1 MPFPPRRIFLPSL
14 ALTIIFLLS
23 ACGGAATASIPEKG
37 TAVALT
43 RPASGTATN
52 APSAA
57 STPTPV
63 LPYPTLQGAGG
74 EPQPAIPETRRLT
87 LEFPPKMKADA
98 ESDIVRLTLEV
109 DDLGNVTPTAE
120 FEGHVVTG
128 ETVAIPNL
136 YETHF
141 VTAEARFDMAGM
153 AIFPSGPTYEPM
165 KQGQSVTFHWSIRPP
180 QTGVY
185 RGTIWLHLNF
195 VDRVSGEESRTA
207 VSAQVV
213 EIEAVD
219 FFGFSVDF
227 VRTSGLVGSVLGVI
241 AGFPFLNDIVKF
253 LFGRRS
259 KKRKAPRR

>member
-1 MPFPPRRIFLPSL
+1 MTLV
-14 ALTIIFLLS
+14 LS
-23 ACGGAATASIPEKG
+23 ACGGAATASIPEQE

-43 RPASGTATN
+43 HSAPGTATN

-57 STPTPV
+57 PTSTPALPTP
-63 LPYPTLQGAGG
+63 PPHGAGG

-109 DDLGNVTPTAE
+109 DEFGGVTPTAQ
-120 FEGHVVTG
+120 FEGHVVRG
-128 ETVAIPNL
+128 ETVEVPDL

-153 AIFPSGPTYEPM
+153 EVLPPGPTYEPM
-165 KQGQSVTFHWSIRPP
+165 KRGQSVTFTWSIRPP

-185 RGTIWLHLNF
+185 RGTVWLHLNF
-195 VDRVSGEESRTA
+195 VERISGEQSRMA
-207 VSAQVV
+207 VSAQIV

-227 VRTSGLVGSVLGVI
+227 VRTSGVVGSILGVI
-241 AGFPFLNDIVKF
+241 AGFPFLDDIVKF
-253 LFGRRS
+253 LLSGKK
-259 KKRKAPRR
+259 KKRKSSRR